1 MGPPANPPVPS
12 AAGRPT
18 SAQDG
23 PSQGELEARMRQQA
37 AVARLGSEDMD
48 FLQLLANVLAAA
60 MQRARQE
67 QALRQSEEKLRQLQ
81 KIEAVGRLAGGIAH
95 DFNNLLTAILTTVQL
110 AMVDLPEDHPL
121 RG

>member
-37 AVARLGSEDMD
+37 AVARLGLRALGGLEVRA
-48 FLQLLANVLAAA
+48 LAEEVLA
-60 MQRARQE
+60 
-67 QALRQSEEKLRQLQ
+67 
-81 KIEAVGRLAGGIAH
+81 
-95 DFNNLLTAILTTVQL
+95 
-110 AMVDLPEDHPL
+110 
-121 RG
+121 